1 MYEGLEELR
10 KEVARLNARVEV
22 MESKVAKCFETV
34 AGLREELE
42 RLKRRVRRSSLRE
55 YMEALETYEE
65 VEAGGR
71 ELP

>member
-34 AGLREELE
+34 ARLMEELE
-42 RLKRRVRRSSLRE
+42 RLKRRVRRPSLRGC
-55 YMEALETYEE
+55 MEALKAYNE
-65 VEAGGR
+65 VEADEPGS
-71 ELP
+71 P